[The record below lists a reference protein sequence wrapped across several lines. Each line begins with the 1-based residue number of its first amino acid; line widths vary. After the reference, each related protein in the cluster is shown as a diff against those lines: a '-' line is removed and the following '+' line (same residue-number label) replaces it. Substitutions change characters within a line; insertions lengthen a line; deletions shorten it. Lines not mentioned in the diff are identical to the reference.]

1 MSAEAA
7 AELIGSQAPKVFEVW
22 LENWPAVELFMR
34 CQTQWRT
41 GPAGL
46 LGLDY
51 GAVLAMANLWSVG
64 RAREV
69 MSGVQIIEATIL
81 AQLSERA
88 G

>member
-1 MSAEAA
+1 M
-7 AELIGSQAPKVFEVW
+7 L
-22 LENWPAVELFMR
+22 

-41 GPAGL
+41 GPVGLLGLDYGL

-51 GAVLAMANLWSVG
+51 GAVLAMANLWSVEH
-64 RAREV
+64 AREV

-81 AQLSERA
+81 AQLSERD

>member
-7 AELIGSQAPKVFEVW
+7 AELIGEQAPKVFEVW
-22 LENWPAVELFMR
+22 PENWPAVELFMR

-51 GAVLAMANLWSVG
+51 GAVLAMANLWSVEHV
-64 RAREV
+64 REV

>member
-1 MSAEAA
+1 M

-22 LENWPAVELFMR
+22 PENWPALELFMQ

-51 GAVLAMANLWSVG
+51 GAVLAMANLWSMEHV
-64 RAREV
+64 RDT
-69 MSGVQIIEATIL
+69 MTDVQIIEATIL
-81 AQLSERA
+81 GQLSKEAR
-88 G
+88 

>member
-1 MSAEAA
+1 MPPEAVA
-7 AELIGSQAPKVFEVW
+7 DLIGSQAPKVFGVW
-22 LENWPAVELFMR
+22 PENWPAVELFML

-51 GAVLAMANLWSVG
+51 GAVLAMANLWSVEHV
-64 RAREV
+64 REV

-81 AQLSERA
+81 AQLSKRE